1 MPRCARQ
8 IEEVLTNLSSLGP
21 GGTVSH
27 LVHDLNN
34 VLSVIAAQATMLRK
48 APMRA
53 PAIAT
58 CLAEATDIA
67 CDIARQL
74 ARPAGTRGL
83 VDVGETVARWTTLI
97 AGTSS
102 SQLEIV
108 VDIEPGLPRVQCSRT
123 ALDQV
128 VLNAL
133 LNAREAIGDRGR
145 ITVAAHLRGRFVE
158 VAVTDSGPGIPPE
171 ILAAVLRRGLST
183 KGARQGVG
191 LASMQRLVADEGG
204 RLSIGSGPQG
214 TVVSTTWAIAD
225 GDNHVG

>member
-1 MPRCARQ
+1 M
-8 IEEVLTNLSSLGP
+8 LTNLSSLGS

-74 ARPAGTRGL
+74 SRPAGTRGA
-83 VDVGETVARWTTLI
+83 VDVGETITRWTTLI

-102 SQLEIV
+102 AQLEIV
-108 VDIEPGLPRVQCSRT
+108 VDIEPGLPQVQCSRT

-145 ITVAAHLRGRFVE
+145 ITIKAHRRGRFVE
-158 VAVTDSGPGIPPE
+158 VAVADSGAGIAPE
-171 ILAAVLRRGLST
+171 ILTAVLRRGLST

-191 LASMQRLVADEGG
+191 LASMQRLVAEEGG

-214 TVVSTTWAIAD
+214 TVVSTTWAIGD
-225 GDNHVG
+225 GGGVENVG